1 MYLIC
6 IYGVL
11 GRSLR
16 YTHES
21 HIKHIFKPLQEHNIS
36 FDVCIINND
45 IGNNMVDGENINN
58 QDYKIIQNPLDV
70 QILHQ
75 DDIDQDIKM
84 KDLQNQWK
92 FFPAYKDK
100 PCT

>member
-58 QDYKIIQNPLDV
+58 QDYKINGNFFQLTKINQN
-70 QILHQ
+70 
-75 DDIDQDIKM
+75 
-84 KDLQNQWK
+84 
-92 FFPAYKDK
+92 F
-100 PCT
+100 